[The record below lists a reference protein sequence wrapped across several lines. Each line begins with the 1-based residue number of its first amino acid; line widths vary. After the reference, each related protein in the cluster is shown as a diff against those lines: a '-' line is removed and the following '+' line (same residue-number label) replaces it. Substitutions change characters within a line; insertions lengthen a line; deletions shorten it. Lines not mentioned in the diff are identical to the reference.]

1 LLPESFFQSKGVFKV
16 AAIRQKG
23 VQHSA
28 IPKIH
33 YSGIFLFMF
42 FDTHVHFDD
51 FVKDGTMEAVLERA
65 EVADVGRTI
74 AVGGSPEANELAQT
88 LAEAH
93 PKRIFAAAGYDRHLA
108 GAPVDITALRQLA
121 AKPSI
126 AAIGETGL
134 DYFYEPEKAKEQQ
147 RLFSQCLEIAAL
159 FRKPVIVHT
168 RDADDDTL
176 GMLTDFSKYLKG
188 DPARLGVIHCF
199 TRDRKMAKALLDLGF
214 YISFSGIVTFANAD
228 PLREVAKFIPDDRLL
243 IETDAPYLAPV
254 PHRGK
259 RCEPAFV
266 AATAK
271 RLAELRGCA
280 VESLAK
286 TTAQNAVY
294 LFRLEEEKSS

>member
-1 LLPESFFQSKGVFKV
+1 
-16 AAIRQKG
+16 
-23 VQHSA
+23 
-28 IPKIH
+28 
-33 YSGIFLFMF
+33 MF

-51 FVKDGTMEAVLERA
+51 FVKDGTLEAVLERA
-65 EVADVGRTI
+65 EVSSVLQMI
-74 AVGGSPEANELAQT
+74 AVGGSPEANDVAQRM
-88 LAEAH
+88 AEAF
-93 PKRIFAAAGYDRHLA
+93 PRRIVAAIGYDRHLA
-108 GAPVDITALRQLA
+108 GTPVDITTLRELV
-121 AKPSI
+121 AKPLTV
-126 AAIGETGL
+126 AIGETGL
-134 DYFYEPEKAKEQQ
+134 DYFYEPEKAQEQQ
-147 RLFSQCLEIAAL
+147 RLFSQCLEIAAH

-176 GMLTDFSKYLKG
+176 GMLTDFSKHWKG

-266 AATAK
+266 AETAK
-271 RLAELRGCA
+271 RLAELRGCT

-286 TTAQNAVY
+286 TTAQNAVR
-294 LFRLEEEKSS
+294 LFGLEEEKTL

>member
-1 LLPESFFQSKGVFKV
+1 
-16 AAIRQKG
+16 
-23 VQHSA
+23 
-28 IPKIH
+28 
-33 YSGIFLFMF
+33 MF

-51 FVKDGTMEAVLERA
+51 FVKEGSLEAVLERA
-65 EVADVGRTI
+65 EVAGVLKMI

-93 PKRIFAAAGYDRHLA
+93 PKRIYAAVGYDRHLA
-108 GAPVDITALRQLA
+108 GTPIDITALRELA
-121 AKPSI
+121 MKPLTI
-126 AAIGETGL
+126 AIGETGL
-134 DYFYEPEKAKEQQ
+134 DYFYEPEMAKEQQ
-147 RLFSQCLEIAAL
+147 RLFSQCLEIAAH

-176 GMLTDFSKYLKG
+176 GMLTDFSKHWKG

-199 TRDRKMAKALLDLGF
+199 TRDRKVAKALLDLGF

-271 RLAELRGCA
+271 RLAELRCCT